1 MCFLANLSL
10 SFRLLNRAQKVLKT
24 PKLRQQYDILGL
36 DLDDD
41 DEHHGDDDAT
51 KDSGDQPTTSQ
62 GIVHDMA
69 SMVLTTILQL
79 GVRTSM
85 LLSGIC

>member
-1 MCFLANLSL
+1 
-10 SFRLLNRAQKVLKT
+10 LLNRAQKVLKS

-41 DEHHGDDDAT
+41 EEHRNDDDT
-51 KDSGDQPTTSQ
+51 TPEGQDTPITSQ

-69 SMVLTTILQL
+69 STALTTVLQMA
-79 GVRTSM
+79 VRTSA
-85 LLSGIC
+85 